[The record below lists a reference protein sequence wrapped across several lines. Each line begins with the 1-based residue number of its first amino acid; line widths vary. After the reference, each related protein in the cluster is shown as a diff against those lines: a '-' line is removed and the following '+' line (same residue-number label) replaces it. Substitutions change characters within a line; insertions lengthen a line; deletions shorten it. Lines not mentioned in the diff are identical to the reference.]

1 MLLYFINSSG
11 YDKSTTTLT
20 IGDYLSRFKYKY
32 NNITGEM
39 SSFDLDENDSV
50 VKIKNKYQEPIT
62 TQELGEI
69 YGLLASR
76 VYDKYNSAAKL
87 DDVDDKF
94 IAYCEEVGAFDNST
108 SIVGIFNLLVFMI
121 GCGVF
126 GLYSEKLLSK
136 KDDNDKNELSEH
148 HSILN
153 TLFKKNLLIE
163 KSTTKSSSVIE
174 SNI

>member
-1 MLLYFINSSG
+1 
-11 YDKSTTTLT
+11 
-20 IGDYLSRFKYKY
+20 
-32 NNITGEM
+32 M

-94 IAYCEEVGAFDNST
+94 IAYCEE
-108 SIVGIFNLLVFMI
+108 LVHLI
-121 GCGVF
+121 
-126 GLYSEKLLSK
+126 
-136 KDDNDKNELSEH
+136 
-148 HSILN
+148 
-153 TLFKKNLLIE
+153 TLHQL
-163 KSTTKSSSVIE
+163 
-174 SNI
+174 